1 MFDLCVGQFAARLR
15 SRAFLLDRQDSAS
28 GFRQRQLQLLQ
39 PRTALGA
46 IFLDFAGQTR
56 ELDQLG
62 FFFAQVPLDF
72 CNRVVR
78 LLDFSGVLFA
88 FLFSVGDLAPRAL
101 DELSKVIRA
110 LSIELNSAAVRANFA
125 FQSLHLR
132 A

>member
-1 MFDLCVGQFAARLR
+1 M
-15 SRAFLLDRQDSAS
+15 
-28 GFRQRQLQLLQ
+28 Q

-56 ELDQLG
+56 EPDQLG

-125 FQSLHLR
+125 FQSLHFR